1 MTSIHFELKW
11 NYADYAGINA
21 FKSVTMFIARRYSTF
36 VIINTKFKLFL
47 SGYVLLVG
55 LLFWKNIF
63 FFFLDE
69 NFLKFYFFFVIFYIK
84 FLAHKM
90 CIIDEV
96 EHFTCQTVQKNPHVV
111 LLLQRKKNNA
121 YWNQKT
127 KKKKKLN

>member
-11 NYADYAGINA
+11 NYAGINV

-47 SGYVLLVG
+47 PAYVLLVV

-63 FFFLDE
+63 FFFDE
-69 NFLKFYFFFVIFYIK
+69 NFLKFYFFFIIFYIK

-90 CIIDEV
+90 CMIDEV
-96 EHFTCQTVQKNPHVV
+96 EHFTCQTVQKNPNVV
-111 LLLQRKKNNA
+111 LLLQRKNNNA
-121 YWNQKT
+121 YSN
-127 KKKKKLN
+127 